1 MFESLLQSSP
11 VPRNRSKRT
20 LAASLFAHAVLVA
33 AIIVAPLIY
42 YQAIPG
48 HELLTFLASPP
59 PTPAA
64 PPPPPPP
71 VSASQP
77 ELQVVRV
84 DPAQWIEPQ
93 RIPDRIPPAMED
105 IPILQNL
112 EGMSAPPGPGGGRGF
127 VPIPHAEALI
137 GVPTDPPPPP
147 AIPKEPLRVVSTLQ
161 ASRLVHR
168 VEPEYPELARRTRVQ
183 GMVLLQVTVNERGLV
198 SRVDVLRGHRLLN
211 QAAVDAVRQWRYSP
225 TLLNDEP
232 VPVIATVTVTF
243 VLR

>member
-1 MFESLLQSSP
+1 M
-11 VPRNRSKRT
+11 
-20 LAASLFAHAVLVA
+20 
-33 AIIVAPLIY
+33 
-42 YQAIPG
+42 
-48 HELLTFLASPP
+48 
-59 PTPAA
+59 
-64 PPPPPPP
+64 
-71 VSASQP
+71 
-77 ELQVVRV
+77 RV
-84 DPAQWIEPQ
+84 NPDQWIEPQ

-112 EGMSAPPGPGGGRGF
+112 EGMSAPPGPGGDQGF
-127 VPIPHAEALI
+127 VPIPHPEALI
-137 GVPTDPPPPP
+137 GVPTDSPPPP

-168 VEPEYPELARRTRVQ
+168 VEPEYPELARRTGVQ

-232 VPVIATVTVTF
+232 VPVVATVTVNF